1 MPNASKSPH
10 RPQKTLNVRATGLSD
25 DGAGACT
32 LPDGRKVLVAG
43 LLPGE
48 LARVEIAHTSPHS
61 GTIWATLQRRHSA
74 APERVVPVC
83 SGYGRC
89 GGCVLQHLDYE
100 AQLRWK
106 GERLQAALARAG
118 VSPKEPVPPCVP
130 SAPLAYRN
138 RSKLVAARSKE
149 PDPGKV
155 VLGAYAPRSHTVVD
169 MAGCRLP
176 APPLCRVA
184 REIAALAS
192 GIPDLT
198 LHGEGE
204 GGLRYVLLR
213 QTAAEEVQV
222 NLVCSA
228 PPPQAVRAAL
238 TEGLRALPQ
247 VVSATLHENRDP
259 GDALLPPQGGEGGAG
274 GQDEVLFGPEALW
287 DRVGEI
293 SLRVSP
299 RSFLQI
305 NRGVAARLYA
315 DVLAGLAPAPGESLL
330 DLYCGVGG
338 IGLTLL
344 SAEPALR
351 AQGVEGNPAAVAD
364 ARAGAA
370 RADVAFAV
378 QVGDVAAVLS
388 AWAERTG
395 RGEGGADLI
404 VLNPPRR
411 GCAPEVLDHI
421 AALRPR
427 AVAYVSCDPDTLA
440 RDLSS
445 LMRSGL
451 AVTRV
456 APYDMHPHT
465 PHVEALALLSG
476 RG

>member
-10 RPQKTLNVRATGLSD
+10 RPQRTLNVRASGLSD
-25 DGAGACT
+25 DGAGACV

-48 LARVEIAHTSPHS
+48 LARVEVAHKSPHS
-61 GTIWATLQRRHSA
+61 GVIWATLQRRHSA

-83 SGYGRC
+83 PGYGRC
-89 GGCVLQHLDYE
+89 GGCVLQHLEYE

-106 GERLQAALARAG
+106 GERLQAALSRAG
-118 VSPKEPVPPCVP
+118 VSPSEPTPPCSP
-130 SAPLAYRN
+130 SAPLSYRN
-138 RSKLVAARSKE
+138 RSKLVAARGSG
-149 PDPGKV
+149 PGQDRGV

-169 MAGCRLP
+169 MSGCRLT
-176 APPLCRVA
+176 APPLDRVA
-184 REIAALAS
+184 REVAALAS
-192 GIPDLT
+192 GIPGLP

-222 NLVCSA
+222 SLVCSA
-228 PPPQAVRAAL
+228 PPPAAALAAL
-238 TEGLRALPQ
+238 TDGLRAMPQ
-247 VVSATLHENRDP
+247 VVSATLHENPDP
-259 GDALLPPQGGEGGAG
+259 GDVLLPAG
-274 GQDEVLFGPEALW
+274 GKDEALFGPEALW
-287 DRVGEI
+287 DRVGEV

-305 NRGVAARLYA
+305 NRGVAARLYD
-315 DVLAGLAPAPGESLL
+315 DVRAGLAPRQGESLL

-338 IGLTLL
+338 IALTLL
-344 SAEPALR
+344 RAEPSLR

-364 ARAGAA
+364 ARASAA
-370 RADVAFAV
+370 RMDVALQV
-378 QVGDVAAVLS
+378 QVGDVAAELQGRVER
-388 AWAERTG
+388 AEQV
-395 RGEGGADLI
+395 DLI

-411 GCAPEVLDHI
+411 GCAPQVLDHI

-440 RDLSS
+440 RDLAA
-445 LMRSGL
+445 LVRAGL
-451 AVTRV
+451 EVERV

-465 PHVEALALLSG
+465 PHVEALAVLHG
-476 RG
+476 HRHRRG